1 MNQSLAFDIMLSGE
15 SVFLTGPAGTGKT
28 FLLNKFIK
36 KAKKIGKKVSV
47 TATTGIAATHLN
59 GNTIHSWSG
68 IGINNHL
75 DSGFIDRLSKSRKEI
90 IQKTDILIIDEISM
104 LHDYRLDMVDEVC
117 KKVRKNNLPF
127 GGLQVVFSGDFFQ
140 LPPINRENNEKSFFA
155 IFSKSWQELNPVI
168 CYLTEQFRQDDEDL
182 NRVLNYIRDG
192 NESEDIVSMLL
203 ARIGKEP
210 EIVVTELHTTNFD
223 VDSINNNMLDK
234 IDSEETQYSW
244 STTGSKNYLD
254 NLSKSILAPEILR
267 LKTGALVM
275 AVKNSTDKK
284 FVNGSLGVVV
294 GFMPGNNY
302 PIIKFNNGN
311 ELAVFPE
318 SWELRDG
325 DKKLASVTQVP
336 LRLAWAITIHKAQGM
351 TLDGA
356 VIDLR
361 KAFVEGMG
369 YVALSRL
376 KNLDSLF
383 LKGINNVALATSQV
397 AKEIDQM
404 LRKKSKLDAK
414 RFIDLKQ

>member
-90 IQKTDILIIDEISM
+90 IKKTDILIIDEISM

-155 IFSKSWQELNPVI
+155 IFSKSWQELKPVI

-182 NRVLNYIRDG
+182 HRVLNCIRDG
-192 NESEDIVSMLL
+192 DESEDIVSMLL

-210 EIVVTELHTTNFD
+210 EILVTELHTTNFD

-234 IDSEETQYSW
+234 IDSEEIQYSW

-318 SWELRDG
+318 NWELRDG

-336 LRLAWAITIHKAQGM
+336 LRLAWAITIYKAQGM

-414 RFIDLKQ
+414 RFLDLKQ

>member
-36 KAKKIGKKVSV
+36 KAKKNGKRVSV

-90 IQKTDILIIDEISM
+90 IEKTDILIIDEISM

-117 KKVRKNNLPF
+117 KKLRKNNLPF

-168 CYLTEQFRQDDEDL
+168 CYMTEQFRQDDEDL
-182 NRVLNYIRDG
+182 HRVLNYIRDG
-192 NESEDIVSMLL
+192 DESEDILSMLL
-203 ARIGKEP
+203 ARIGQEP
-210 EIVVTELHTTNFD
+210 EMVVTELHTTNFD

-234 IDSEETQYSW
+234 IDSEEIQYFW
-244 STTGSKNYLD
+244 STSGSKNYLD

-383 LKGINNVALATSQV
+383 LKGINNVALTTSQV

-404 LRKKSKLDAK
+404 LRKKSKQDAK
-414 RFIDLKQ
+414 RFIHLKQ